1 MRVNRFPFPFVSPL
15 MLLFSLFIT
24 LYGSGCAIEKG
35 FIYFPEKDVVAS
47 PDDAGVP
54 FEELWLLAG
63 DGVRINGWYVPH
75 HGSKQT
81 LLWFHGNAGNIG
93 NRVDLLSRL
102 HRELKTN
109 ILIIDYRGYGKSEGE
124 VSEEGTQRDARAAYD
139 YLNKRSGTDPRG
151 IILFGRSLG
160 AAVAVDLATEL
171 QFGGL
176 ILEAPFTSIREMARE
191 TFPWLPIGGML
202 KTRYDSLA
210 KIGKVR
216 LPLLI
221 MHGDR
226 DNIVPFKQGQR
237 LYEIANEP
245 KTFYTIPNAGH
256 NDSYIVGGRAYFHTL
271 KQFIQKIK

>member
-1 MRVNRFPFPFVSPL
+1 MMIF
-15 MLLFSLFIT
+15 
-24 LYGSGCAIEKG
+24 GSGCAIEKR
-35 FIYFPEKDVVAS
+35 FIYFPEKEIIAT
-47 PDDAGVP
+47 PEDAGMP
-54 FEELWLLAG
+54 FEDLWLSAG
-63 DGVRINGWYVPH
+63 DGVRINAWYVPYK
-75 HGSKQT
+75 GSQQT

-93 NRVDLLSRL
+93 NRVDLLTLL

-124 VSEEGTQRDARAAYD
+124 ISEEGTRLDARAAYD
-139 YLNKRSGTDPRG
+139 YLIKRSDTDPRG

-176 ILEAPFTSIREMARE
+176 ILEAPFTSIKDMAKE
-191 TFPWLPIGGML
+191 TFPWLPIGGFL

-226 DNIVPFKQGQR
+226 DNIVPFKQGRR
-237 LYEIANEP
+237 LFEAANDP
-245 KTFYTIPNAGH
+245 KTFYAIPNAAH
-256 NDSYIVGGRAYFHTL
+256 NDSYVVGGRTYFHTL
-271 KQFIQKIK
+271 DQFIQKIT